1 MSTFTELSE
10 QFFASGG
17 TGSTLQGDAEAFD
30 SVESAQLAL
39 FYRQLKFGPWIGSGP
54 RVATVGGRRF
64 TEPGIDHALPLSTF
78 PFRALKLYPV
88 SGDSQAGLL
97 AAVSGLAGKTPD
109 HAFREWSPARHS
121 AVILA
126 RNPEDLAREIAQAAI
141 GIPRAF
147 ETNGEWKTPGGSYF
161 TASPLGQDG
170 VCFLYPGI
178 GSPYPG
184 LGADLFSLSPPL
196 LDRFEAMT
204 RGQAHHYLHVDEMY
218 PHGPADEA
226 SFYRDVVMLGHCAIA
241 TSLIYTWILR
251 ELFQVKPRAA
261 AGYSF
266 GEAIMLACLG
276 VWPDPVELAQNLDR
290 IPTFSTRLHGPKD
303 SIREQWGL
311 PVGAKV
317 EWDSWTVRTTPALA
331 FAAIKPEKNVF
342 LCNINTPGEVVIAGE
357 RNGCNRALERIGA
370 SVASPVPI
378 PVTMH
383 CEATR
388 GEYDNLVAIH
398 SLTVIPEPGIDF
410 FSSAYCRPIDF
421 AKESPAHTTAE
432 AYCRVADFP
441 RLVRNIYATG
451 PKIFLELGGRRNCC
465 TWIEKILKDRPHAA
479 VPCDLKGQPS
489 EVSILRALA
498 RLVSHGVPL
507 QLEALYNPYPAR

>member
-1 MSTFTELSE
+1 M
-10 QFFASGG
+10 
-17 TGSTLQGDAEAFD
+17 
-30 SVESAQLAL
+30 
-39 FYRQLKFGPWIGSGP
+39 FYRQLRSGPWIASGP
-54 RVATVGGRRF
+54 RAARIAGGAPIY
-64 TEPGIDHALPLSTF
+64 EAGIDHPLPVSTF
-78 PFRALKLYPV
+78 PYRSLKLYPV
-88 SGDSQAGLL
+88 AGDTQAELLGRIALL
-97 AAVSGLAGKTPD
+97 ASKTPAE
-109 HAFREWSPARHS
+109 AFAEWTPARHS

-126 RNPEDLAREIAQAAI
+126 RNQDDLQREIAQAAI

-147 ETNGEWKTPGGSYF
+147 ETGGEWKTPGGSYC
-161 TASPLGQDG
+161 TAVPLGADG
-170 VCFLYPGI
+170 VAFLYPGI

-184 LGADLFSLSPPL
+184 LGADLFSLAPPL

-204 RGQAHHYLHVDEMY
+204 RGEAHHYLHVDEMY
-218 PHGPADEA
+218 PQREPGAAVDEA
-226 SFYRDVVMLGHCAIA
+226 RFYRDVVMLGHCAIG
-241 TSLIYTWILR
+241 TSLVYTWLLR
-251 ELFQVKPRAA
+251 ELFGVKPRAA
-261 AGYSF
+261 CGYSF

-276 VWPDPVELAQNLDR
+276 VWPDPLELAKNLDR

-311 PVGAKV
+311 APGTPV

-331 FAAIKPEKNVF
+331 FAAVKPERNVF

-357 RNGCNRALERIGA
+357 RGGCNRALERLGA
-370 SVASPVPI
+370 GPSGKTVASAVPI

-398 SLTVIPEPGIDF
+398 SLTVVPQPGIDLY
-410 FSSAYCRPIDF
+410 SSAYCRPIDF
-421 AKESPAHTTAE
+421 ARESPAHTTAE

-441 RLVRNIYATG
+441 RLVRNIYAAG

-465 TWIEKILKDRPHAA
+465 TWIEKILKDRPHVA

-498 RLVSHGVPL
+498 RLVSHGVPVRL
-507 QLEALYNPYPAR
+507 DALYSPFPQPAVL